1 MTGIKRRIS
10 WPSKVQLGLT
20 PSCQIFKFLNK
31 VFAELP
37 SIQNFVTVYGLILKI
52 ISLSQDCICQ
62 SSSPASGGQKDQIS
76 QTLRPGF
83 LKKCKLVFDLVLV
96 LIFYWPTTSSSVNY
110 IDTQRRSLSKV
121 QVELELVWR
130 PLLPTPPPSSIRR
143 TSSIPCAVL
152 TIFLYSANN
161 LNWVGPL

>member
-10 WPSKVQLGLT
+10 RPSKVQLGLT

-31 VFAELP
+31 VYVELP

-130 PLLPTPPPSSIRR
+130 PLLPTPPSSIRR